1 MEAGN
6 GKLSALQITCY
17 VQSSPIPRLRV
28 LQKKLCQT
36 SLKHASTAAIE
47 SPITIV
53 DGVLQE
59 RSIWWFMNNS
69 DQFFLNKHFM
79 GVHDTER
86 LKPGLSNFEVDIID
100 QLYNKLENIDR
111 SF

>member
-1 MEAGN
+1 
-6 GKLSALQITCY
+6 
-17 VQSSPIPRLRV
+17 
-28 LQKKLCQT
+28 
-36 SLKHASTAAIE
+36 
-47 SPITIV
+47 
-53 DGVLQE
+53 
-59 RSIWWFMNNS
+59 MNNS

-86 LKPGLSNFEVDIID
+86 LKPGLSNFDVDIID

>member
-1 MEAGN
+1 MFCTIFSN
-6 GKLSALQITCY
+6 TKIKSITEKI
-17 VQSSPIPRLRV
+17 VPNI
-28 LQKKLCQT
+28 T
-36 SLKHASTAAIE
+36 KHASTAAIE